1 MPLAAHNPQRTIW
14 LYRRAL
20 TPLFSAISL
29 ALALTATAI
38 FFTPATTAAQSS
50 GVRIFTATAQLE
62 AVPGQIVSTTFR
74 IVNETAE
81 TREFASTAQLP
92 DGWQLISQF
101 FPFTLA
107 PGAEHLLFTAI
118 AVPKYALAE
127 TYTLGISVA
136 DTHAAGVAD
145 RDEVQVIVLPF
156 ANVEVLPEPGEY
168 RVLAGDEYT
177 RTFTVANRSNAPSR
191 FRVAA
196 EATPRW
202 EITVEPREFTLAAG
216 ASQEVLATVQ
226 TQSDVHKELPHR
238 VVLRATALD
247 LEFGRMQAQGA
258 ATTAVYPRALTGEM
272 HEALHGS
279 YGFTLAWDDNGDT
292 AAQARLD
299 LGGSLGDG
307 RRGEVYF
314 VGPYLSR
321 WSGQRFLEPD
331 SFRLEYRDEA
341 RGGFRLG
348 DGTLDIT
355 PLTERYFYGRGL
367 DAEVKG
373 DPLSLRLF
381 AAKRRDAWIPER
393 ISGAQLA
400 AQASEDWRFTLTALR
415 REELDAPAYLNRG
428 AADGSLASLAVEATP
443 AEGIELS
450 GEFGAGKYD
459 SGKSG
464 DSESGEGFRLA
475 ADINRGGFN
484 FSGELVRAGTGFPG
498 YWQDARLARAHF
510 SVELA
515 RDLRLWGS
523 LGETQWNVA
532 GNPAAPSSRNRTRQ
546 AGLSFSAGPLGRA
559 SVYRSWQ
566 EREDANLRRWD
577 EREQGWNFQLHR
589 ELGRLSLTGVAELGE
604 RRDLL
609 TGGERDLERYRVMF
623 SARPTDAVTFAGGYS
638 WNTEE
643 EFSSGARVQSD
654 QFWLDADLRLNRASY
669 LRLGYSRNG
678 SDGASYDWLRA
689 ELGYDAGGPQL
700 KLKALR
706 RGGALGG
713 ETALGLDVLFPLT
726 VPIPWLPKSGAA
738 EGRIYHRDGMEVP
751 LAGVVVL
758 VDGSKVA
765 TGAGGRFSF
774 PTLPPGDYEL
784 RLERST
790 LGFALVP
797 DVPQPLK
804 FTVQP
809 GEAAQLDIPVVR
821 AASVTGRVVF
831 RPNDDSEPV
840 PLDASI
846 GINDIP
852 RSGPPPAPGT
862 PGSYPAAVSGVTVT
876 LSSEMGYFTQT
887 TAADGGFS
895 FADLRPGQW
904 TLLVAPEQ
912 LPEYCALAPMKFTL
926 ELIPGEAASDL
937 IFVLSPAPR
946 EMIITAHSSA

>member
-1 MPLAAHNPQRTIW
+1 MPPAAHNPQRTIRLHRRSPAP
-14 LYRRAL
+14 LYAL
-20 TPLFSAISL
+20 VLLAIIML
-29 ALALTATAI
+29 APVAA
-38 FFTPATTAAQSS
+38 AAQSS
-50 GVRIFTATAQLE
+50 GVRVIANTAQLE
-62 AVPGQIVSTTFR
+62 AVPGQIVSATFR
-74 IVNETAE
+74 VINETAD
-81 TREFASTAQLP
+81 TREFEPSAELP
-92 DGWQLISQF
+92 AGWQLVSQF
-101 FPFTLA
+101 FPFTLE
-107 PGAEHLLFTAI
+107 PGAEHLLFTAV
-118 AVPKYALAE
+118 AVPKYALADS
-127 TYTLGISVA
+127 YTVSIAVA
-136 DTHAAGVAD
+136 DTHAAGIAD
-145 RDEVQVIVLPF
+145 MAEVQIVVLPF

-168 RVLAGDEYT
+168 RILAGDEYT
-177 RTFTVANRSNAPSR
+177 RTFTVANRSNATSR
-191 FRVAA
+191 FRVSA

-216 ASQEVLATVQ
+216 ASQQVSVSVQ
-226 TQSDVHKELPHR
+226 TPLDVHKELPHR

-247 LEFGRMQAQGA
+247 LDFGRMQAQGA
-258 ATTAVYPRALTGEM
+258 ATTAVFPRTLTGEM
-272 HEALHGS
+272 HEALHGT
-279 YGFTLAWDDNGDT
+279 YGFTFAWDDSGD
-292 AAQARLD
+292 AAMQARLD
-299 LGGSLGDG
+299 LDGSLGDG
-307 RRGEVYF
+307 RHGEVYF

-331 SFRLEYRDEA
+331 SFRVEYRDEA

-348 DGTLDIT
+348 DGQLNVT

-381 AAKRRDAWIPER
+381 TAKRRDAWIPER

-400 AQASEDWRFTLTALR
+400 AEPSDDWRFTLTALR

-428 AADGSLASLAVEATP
+428 AADGSRASLAVEATP
-443 AEGIELS
+443 ADGVELS

-459 SGKSG
+459 NGKGAGSQ
-464 DSESGEGFRLA
+464 SGEGYRLA
-475 ADINRGGFN
+475 ADVVRGGFN
-484 FSGELVRAGTGFPG
+484 FSGELVRADSAFPG

-515 RDLRLWGS
+515 RNLRLWGT
-523 LGETQWNVA
+523 LGDTQWNVA
-532 GNPAAPSSRNRTRQ
+532 GDPTSASSRNRTRQ
-546 AGLSFSAGPLGRA
+546 AGLSFPAGPLGRA

-566 EREDANLRRWD
+566 LREDANLRRWD
-577 EREQGWNFQLHR
+577 EREEAWNFQLYR
-589 ELGRLSLTGVAELGE
+589 DLGDLSLTGVAELGE
-604 RRDLL
+604 RDDRL
-609 TGGERDLERYRVMF
+609 TGGRRDLERYRLMF
-623 SARPTDAVTFAGGYS
+623 SASPTSAATFAGGYS
-638 WNTEE
+638 WHTEQ
-643 EFSSGARVQSD
+643 EFASGAHVDSD

-678 SDGASYDWLRA
+678 GYGATYDWLRA

-726 VPIPWLPKSGAA
+726 VPVSWLPTSGAA

-751 LAGVVVL
+751 LAGVVVI

-765 TGAGGRFSF
+765 TDAGGRFRF
-774 PTLPPGDYEL
+774 PTLPAGEYEL

-809 GEAAQLDIPVVR
+809 GKTAQLDIPVVA
-821 AASVTGRVVF
+821 AASVSGRVVF
-831 RPNDDSEPV
+831 KPHGNGEPI
-840 PLDASI
+840 PEDASI
-846 GINDIP
+846 GLNNLP
-852 RSGPPPAPGT
+852 RGGPPPAPGA

-876 LSSEMGYFTQT
+876 LSGEMGTFTQVT
-887 TAADGGFS
+887 TADGSFS

-904 TLLVAPEQ
+904 TLSVAPEQ
-912 LPEYCALAPMKFTL
+912 LPEYCALAPMKFAL
-926 ELIPGEAASDL
+926 ELTPGETAEDYT
-937 IFVLSPAPR
+937 FVLSPAPR
-946 EMIITAHSSA
+946 EIIITAHSGA